1 MEADKKPVI
10 IRLIISILI
19 PQATGAIGGFL
30 TAPAIGSWYAALNK
44 PSFNPPDW
52 IFGPVWTA
60 LYLMMGIALFLVWK
74 NGLSRRE
81 AKLAV
86 TAFGVQLALNLAWSY
101 LFFYLHSPFG
111 AFVEIIAL
119 WLAIAAT
126 LAFFMR
132 ISRAAG
138 LLLVPYILWVSFAAV
153 LNFFLWRLNI

>member
-1 MEADKKPVI
+1 METNRKKLVI
-10 IRLIISILI
+10 IFIASLLI
-19 PQATGAIGGFL
+19 PQAIGALGGLL
-30 TAPAIGSWYAALNK
+30 TAPSIGSWYAALNK
-44 PSFNPPDW
+44 PSINPPDW

-81 AKLAV
+81 VKMAV
-86 TAFGVQLALNLAWSY
+86 AAFGVQLALNLAWSY

-111 AFVEIIAL
+111 AFVEIMAL

-126 LAFFMR
+126 LATFLKV
-132 ISRAAG
+132 SRAAG

-153 LNFFLWRLNI
+153 LNFFIWRLNI